1 MCQSA
6 IQWIVFCEM
15 FRIFTQANRDLTK
28 TLMIK
33 IIEVEKLNR
42 TDALIE
48 ELTLVWEDSVRRTHL
63 FLSEDA
69 IVEIKK
75 FIPDALRKVDHLIVS
90 MNGLEE
96 AVGFIGIEDRT
107 IEMLFISP
115 NERGKG
121 IGKLLTI
128 YSIEKFAINLVTV
141 NEQNPQAIG
150 FYEHLGFKVY
160 KKTETDEQ
168 GRPYPLLYM
177 EL

>member
-1 MCQSA
+1 
-6 IQWIVFCEM
+6 
-15 FRIFTQANRDLTK
+15 
-28 TLMIK
+28 MIK

-96 AVGFIGIEDRT
+96 ADGFIGIEDRT
-107 IEMLFISP
+107 IEIF
-115 NERGKG
+115 N
-121 IGKLLTI
+121 
-128 YSIEKFAINLVTV
+128 NV
-141 NEQNPQAIG
+141 
-150 FYEHLGFKVY
+150 VY
-160 KKTETDEQ
+160 
-168 GRPYPLLYM
+168 
-177 EL
+177 

>member
-1 MCQSA
+1 
-6 IQWIVFCEM
+6 
-15 FRIFTQANRDLTK
+15 
-28 TLMIK
+28 MIK

-96 AVGFIGIEDRT
+96 ADGFIGIEDRT

-141 NEQNPQAIG
+141 NEQNPQALG
-150 FYEHLGFKVY
+150 FYQRFGFEVISRDAVDSLGLPFPILHCEL
-160 KKTETDEQ
+160 KK
-168 GRPYPLLYM
+168 
-177 EL
+177 